1 MWNQIQS
8 SLPPASSTRPR
19 RVGSADSRSASTQPA
34 EPAPTTMT
42 SAEVEMARARLLV
55 RLAWRAVL
63 RRARR
68 AGRDAQGAHPI
79 LTVRAGAVRVR
90 HQAAMS
96 FDLSYAGDRPMLLY
110 VFQAPRSAAEQGC
123 RPGAFALLKPGT
135 SLEIH
140 HPEPMEV
147 LAVAYDGDRDLVLGD
162 MEDAP
167 PGASDPGVRLLAQ
180 EIRRVLREE
189 DASDPRYVETLAES
203 LLVRAAAV
211 AASPQS
217 AAATRALTPHKLRRL
232 TAFIDAN
239 LDRPLQ
245 VAELAAVV
253 GLSRAHFTRAFQ
265 SAVGQTPHRFV
276 LSRRLEEV
284 RSALEA

>member
-1 MWNQIQS
+1 MS
-8 SLPPASSTRPR
+8 
-19 RVGSADSRSASTQPA
+19 VA
-34 EPAPTTMT
+34 EIVPF
-42 SAEVEMARARLLV
+42 ARTPF
-55 RLAWRAVL
+55 
-63 RRARR
+63 
-68 AGRDAQGAHPI
+68 AGRDAQGAHAI
-79 LTVRAGAVRVR
+79 LTVRAGSVRVR

-96 FDLSYAGDRPMLLY
+96 FDLSYAGDRAMLLY
-110 VFQAPRSAAEQGC
+110 VFQAPRSVAEQGC

-162 MEDAP
+162 LEDAP
-167 PGASDPGVRLLAQ
+167 RGASDPGVRLLAQ
-180 EIRRVLREE
+180 EIRRVLRDE

-203 LLVRAAAV
+203 LLVRAATV

-239 LDRPLQ
+239 LDRPLT
-245 VAELAAVV
+245 VAQLAAEV

-284 RSALEA
+284 RSALEATEDDLSTLAVRYGFSSHAHMSSAFRAAYGATPSSYRRSLAASRPRTLAAS

>member
-1 MWNQIQS
+1 VS
-8 SLPPASSTRPR
+8 
-19 RVGSADSRSASTQPA
+19 VA
-34 EPAPTTMT
+34 EIVPF
-42 SAEVEMARARLLV
+42 ARAP
-55 RLAWRAVL
+55 
-63 RRARR
+63 R

-162 MEDAP
+162 LEDAP

-284 RSALEA
+284 RSALEATADDLSPLAVRYGFSSHAHMSSAFRAAYGATPSSYRRGLAASRPRALPAS

>member
-1 MWNQIQS
+1 MS
-8 SLPPASSTRPR
+8 
-19 RVGSADSRSASTQPA
+19 VA
-34 EPAPTTMT
+34 EIIPF
-42 SAEVEMARARLLV
+42 ARTPS
-55 RLAWRAVL
+55 
-63 RRARR
+63 

-79 LTVRAGAVRVR
+79 LTVRAGSVRVR

-110 VFQAPRSAAEQGC
+110 VFQAPRSVAEQGC

-147 LAVAYDGDRDLVLGD
+147 LAVAYDGDRGLVLGD
-162 MEDAP
+162 LEDVP
-167 PGASDPGVRLLAQ
+167 RGASDPGVRLLAQ
-180 EIRRVLREE
+180 EIRRVLRDE

-217 AAATRALTPHKLRRL
+217 AAATHALTPHKLRRL
-232 TAFIDAN
+232 TTFIDAN

-245 VAELAAVV
+245 VAELAAEV

-284 RSALEA
+284 RVALEATADDLSTLAVRYGFSSHAHMSSAFRAAYGATPSSYRRGLAAGGPRALAAS